1 MTKPPRSNEAPSV
14 GRLSHDY
21 GAKVATIA
29 MPGILSHSDL
39 WVKPIV
45 PVLENYGDV
54 TAIQY
59 GNGIFNPEEVIKL
72 AVDEVTNEL
81 SMGRRAVLLG
91 SSLGGDLA
99 PFVAIGVK
107 EKMQNGDDIKLSTIL
122 VDAPYGARTLAPIPE
137 QVREKVSNLN
147 LHWNPSRLTRAI
159 GNATVMRLMTMPW
172 GMPNAGEMSFP
183 IDANDRD
190 MLMRLACDGLEDLS
204 EPTNEDLA
212 GAITELARQGLTGN
226 DFGAYVTQNEWLINI
241 EKHGDL
247 NLGQA
252 IDIGLRGLQ
261 SCVLAAR
268 QNNVTVVQP
277 LAQELWLGHRTDNL
291 GMVGMDVHSPHVAYH
306 QKQPEWA
313 RALRQ
318 AYAELDIAA

>member
-1 MTKPPRSNEAPSV
+1 MNKFSRENEAPRV
-14 GRLSHDY
+14 SHLAY
-21 GAKVATIA
+21 NEEAKVATIA
-29 MPGILSHSDL
+29 MPGILSHSNL
-39 WVKPIV
+39 WAMPIL
-45 PVLENYGDV
+45 PELEKYGNV

-59 GNGIFNPEEVIKL
+59 GNGNFKPAEAIDLV
-72 AVDEVTNEL
+72 VNETTRNL
-81 SMGRRAVLLG
+81 KMGRRAVLLG

-99 PFVAIGVK
+99 PFVAKDVK
-107 EKMQNGDDIKLSTIL
+107 ERLQQGDDINLSTIL

-137 QVREKVSNLN
+137 QVREKVGNLN
-147 LHWNPSRLTRAI
+147 LQWEPGRLARAI
-159 GNATVMRLMTMPW
+159 GNATMMKLMTMPW
-172 GMPNAGEMSFP
+172 GMPKTDEMSFP
-183 IDANDRD
+183 TDIEDRN
-190 MLMRLACDGLEDLS
+190 MLMRIAYGFEDLP
-204 EPTNEDLA
+204 EPTDEELS
-212 GAITELARQGLTGN
+212 GAITALARQGLTGN